1 MSEQAVAGDRHA
13 AAGKIIA
20 SATKWSAAA
29 ALIPVPLLDLAAL
42 ATVQSRMVV
51 DLAVLY
57 GESANKEVA
66 RGLVSVLLGTI
77 APASL
82 AGAVAGSG
90 IKAMPGVGTALGA
103 ASMAAFSGAATYAI
117 GKVFVRH
124 FEKGGSLMGFSAE
137 AVTEDLK
144 AEFAKG
150 SAAA

>member
-1 MSEQAVAGDRHA
+1 MSEQAVADDRHV

-29 ALIPVPLLDLAAL
+29 ALIPLPLLDLAAL
-42 ATVQSRMVV
+42 GTVQARMVV
-51 DLAVLY
+51 DLAALY
-57 GESANKEVA
+57 GESSSKEVA

-90 IKAMPGVGTALGA
+90 IKAMPVVGMALGA
-103 ASMAAFSGAATYAI
+103 ASMAGFSGAATYAI
-117 GKVFVRH
+117 GKVFIRH
-124 FEKGGSLMGFSAE
+124 FEQGGNLANFSAE
-137 AVTEDLK
+137 AIAGDLK